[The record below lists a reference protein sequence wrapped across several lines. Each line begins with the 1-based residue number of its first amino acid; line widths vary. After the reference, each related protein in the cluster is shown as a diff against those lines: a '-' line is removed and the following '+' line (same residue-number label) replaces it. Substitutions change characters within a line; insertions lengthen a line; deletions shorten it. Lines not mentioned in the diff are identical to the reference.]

1 MRIGLRF
8 TALVIAWFVVFALG
22 LKVNA
27 SELDNSVL
35 GITLYILSSTT
46 TNIGFLAVIAA
57 LVCEEKWGP
66 ALRRGFT
73 IYLASISGVVA
84 FFSSSIQTPTPEQY
98 SKLAALTSVI
108 ALLTSY
114 KPQVFQIFLER
125 IAAAIVGSS
134 END

>member
-35 GITLYILSSTT
+35 GITLYIFSSTT

-73 IYLASISGVVA
+73 IYLMTISGVVA
-84 FFSSSIQTPTPEQY
+84 LFSQSIEAPTPTQY
-98 SKLAALTSVI
+98 SKIAALVSLAGLI
-108 ALLTSY
+108 TSY
-114 KPQVFQIFLER
+114 KPEVFDTFLKR